1 MQEVTFEEAVEQI
14 LGKDPRYHREAYL
27 FVRDALEYTKKSI
40 ARTTR
45 EPILHVTGQQ
55 LLSGIREFALGL
67 FGPMAMTVFEEWGVA
82 KCEDFGEIVFNLV
95 EMRVLAKTDTDSRAD
110 FTGGYK
116 FWDAF
121 RQPFVPGQ
129 RGTPIENSSSQ
140 ENPSSQSGEVKS
152 AK

>member
-67 FGPMAMTVFEEWGVA
+67 FGPMAMTVFEDGASPNARTSA
-82 KCEDFGEIVFNLV
+82 KSSLTSLK
-95 EMRVLAKTDTDSRAD
+95 RVSWPRPN
-110 FTGGYK
+110 
-116 FWDAF
+116 
-121 RQPFVPGQ
+121 RQPRRLHRRVQILGRISPTICAG
-129 RGTPIENSSSQ
+129 PAW
-140 ENPSSQSGEVKS
+140 NPN
-152 AK
+152 